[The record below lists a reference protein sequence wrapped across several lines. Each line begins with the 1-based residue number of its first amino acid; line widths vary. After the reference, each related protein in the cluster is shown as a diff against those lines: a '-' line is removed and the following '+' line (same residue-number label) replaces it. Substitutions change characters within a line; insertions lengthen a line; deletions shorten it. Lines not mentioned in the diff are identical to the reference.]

1 MLEFHELA
9 AQLNLDPLRPGTKR
23 FIDDGVKKGKY
34 VVVPHPELPDEVMY
48 LKKKWSKIF
57 EHQRERSQHLNQKRG
72 ASLEDVKSFR
82 SLTGTPLMETLYGK
96 GAAGLPIA
104 GSGKRALPD
113 KEQDD
118 DDEDDDDDS
127 DGQQS
132 TVSKKDHAKA
142 KKEISATMGK
152 IQTAIATARGGL
164 SKIKSNSSSSKRNI
178 LEAVQMEL
186 QSILT
191 KLEEART
198 EAEDFLAQPPSAK
211 KLEKAFK
218 TVHADVATA
227 TDLVNT
233 VEACVKN
240 RS

>member
-9 AQLNLDPLRPGTKR
+9 ALLNLDPLRPATKR

-34 VVVPHPELPDEVMY
+34 MVVPHPELPDEVMY

-57 EHQRERSQHLNQKRG
+57 EHQRERSQHLDQKRG
-72 ASLEDVKSFR
+72 ASLEEVKSFR
-82 SLTGTPLMETLYGK
+82 SLTGTPLMETLSGNGAK
-96 GAAGLPIA
+96 GP
-104 GSGKRALPD
+104 GSGKRPLP
-113 KEQDD
+113 EQAN
-118 DDEDDDDDS
+118 DDEDDGDDS

-142 KKEISATMGK
+142 KKETSATMGK
-152 IQTAIATARGGL
+152 IQTAIAAARGGL
-164 SKIKSNSSSSKRNI
+164 NKTKSNSSSSKKNI

-191 KLEEART
+191 KLEVART
-198 EAEDFLAQPPSAK
+198 DAEDFLAQPPSAK
-211 KLEKAFK
+211 KLAVAFK
-218 TVHADVATA
+218 SVHADIAAA

-240 RS
+240 SS